1 MWVWVC
7 EGECGSECEGDRE
20 CVCLQIIYKEPTS
33 NNYTVKKIIVDN
45 LEQ

>member
-7 EGECGSECEGDRE
+7 ERERGRECEGDRE
-20 CVCLQIIYKEPTS
+20 CVCLQIIYKELLS